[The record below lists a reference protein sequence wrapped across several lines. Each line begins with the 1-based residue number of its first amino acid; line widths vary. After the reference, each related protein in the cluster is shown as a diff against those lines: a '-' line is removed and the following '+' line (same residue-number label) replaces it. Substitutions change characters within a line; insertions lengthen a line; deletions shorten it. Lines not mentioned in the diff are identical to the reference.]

1 MLKEVSNSISCCYCG
16 VRFKGGSLS
25 LEAVSVGYG
34 WRTSLLSNSSCSH
47 WLESYVFL
55 NVLCSVLGAL
65 LGSAWDSRPSLAA
78 WDQSSFRL
86 VKDKRVF
93 GSEGLL

>member
-47 WLESYVFL
+47 WLEIYVFL
-55 NVLCSVLGAL
+55 KCFMFSPW
-65 LGSAWDSRPSLAA
+65 GSAWECMG
-78 WDQSSFRL
+78 Q
-86 VKDKRVF
+86 
-93 GSEGLL
+93 